1 MPYLTLH
8 KLVPSK
14 QSRYLKILLFV
25 AIVAVINVGG
35 SWLTNQIDFQLF
47 PRHEPLLHGIVMG
60 SVALYV
66 LLMAIPFMPGIEI
79 GLALM
84 ILLGNKGAILIYL
97 CTVTSLSI
105 SFLIG
110 RTIEPRL
117 IYRLL
122 DWFHLYKASLLVQQL
137 EPLNPQE
144 RVELLYSKSPSKIA
158 PFLLRHRYLAIAVL
172 LNLPGNALIGGGGGI
187 GLIVGMSKIVP
198 FHVYLIVIAIAVA
211 PVPLLFFM
219 QGRWT
224 I

>member
-1 MPYLTLH
+1 MTQQKSIPA
-8 KLVPSK
+8 KPI
-14 QSRYLKILLFV
+14 RYLKILLFV
-25 AIVAVINVGG
+25 AIVLALNLGG
-35 SWLTNQIDFQLF
+35 TWLTHQIDFQLF
-47 PRHEPLLHGIVMG
+47 PRHEPWLHGIVMG

-97 CTVTSLSI
+97 CTVVALSI

-110 RTIEPRL
+110 SKIPPRI

-122 DWFHLYKASLLVQQL
+122 DWLQLDRASSLVRQL

-144 RVELLYSKSPSKIA
+144 RLTLLHQKSPAKIA
-158 PFLLRHRYLAIAVL
+158 PFLLRHRYLAIAIA

-187 GLIVGMSKIVP
+187 GLVVGMSKIVP
-198 FHVYLIVIAIAVA
+198 FHTYLVLVAIAVA
-211 PVPLLFFM
+211 PVPLLFFI
-219 QGRWT
+219 QGF
-224 I
+224 

>member
-1 MPYLTLH
+1 M
-8 KLVPSK
+8 V
-14 QSRYLKILLFV
+14 FV
-25 AIVAVINVGG
+25 VALNVGG
-35 SWLTNQIDFQLF
+35 TWLTHQIDFQLF

-66 LLMAIPFMPGIEI
+66 LLMVIPFMPGIEI

-110 RTIEPRL
+110 RKISPRL
-117 IYRLL
+117 IYELL
-122 DWFHLYKASLLVQQL
+122 DWFHLYRVSLLVQQL
-137 EPLNPQE
+137 EPLSPQE
-144 RVELLYSKSPSKIA
+144 RLKLLHSKSPSKIA
-158 PFLLRHRYLAIAVL
+158 PFLLRHRYLAIAVV

-187 GLIVGMSKIVP
+187 GLVVGMSKIVP
-198 FHVYLIVIAIAVA
+198 FHVYLLIVAIAVA
-211 PVPLLFFM
+211 PVPLLFFI
-219 QGRWT
+219 QGYWA